1 MSAAVIQVRRLFAD
15 LGEFYRLC
23 KPRITLLIVFTAL
36 VTLYLATPQP
46 PPLLRQLGVIAGV
59 GLIAGAAAALNCLL
73 ERQRDALM
81 RRTRRRPLPE
91 GRIAPA
97 RAGIYAALAAAAGA
111 AILYILA
118 NPLTMYLSLAG
129 LIGYSLL
136 YTLLLKPHTA
146 QNIVLGG
153 AAGAMPPI
161 LGWAAAGHGV
171 GMESLTLFLIIFVWT
186 PPHFWSLAL
195 YHRADYARA
204 GLPMLPVVR
213 GERYTRASILA
224 YTYLLAAVSLL
235 PCAVGVGG
243 YVYGG
248 AALVLNAR
256 FLRLAHAL
264 YRRYSDELALRTFK
278 YSVGYLFGLFLALLL
293 DHCLL

>member
-23 KPRITLLIVFTAL
+23 KPRITVLIVFTAL
-36 VTLYLATPQP
+36 VALYLATPQP
-46 PPLLRQLGVIAGV
+46 PLLSRQFGLIGGV

-73 ERQRDALM
+73 ERRRDALM
-81 RRTRRRPLPE
+81 RRTRHRPLPD
-91 GRIAPA
+91 GRIGAL
-97 RAGIYAALAAAAGA
+97 RAGGYAALAAAAGA
-111 AILYILA
+111 VILYMLV

-136 YTLLLKPHTA
+136 YTLLLKPLTA

-153 AAGAMPPI
+153 AAGAMPPV

-171 GMESLTLFLIIFVWT
+171 GREALVLFLIIFIWT

-224 YTYLLAAVSLL
+224 YTWLLAAVSLL
-235 PCAVGVGG
+235 PCVVGVGG
-243 YVYGG
+243 YGYCA

-256 FLRLAHAL
+256 FLYLAHAL
-264 YRRYSDELALRTFK
+264 YRRYSDALALRTFK

-293 DHCLL
+293 DHCLP